1 MHPGADIPVIAF
13 IDGLNLQHGME
24 RLGLPHLMWLDV
36 CALMRRFLASGERL
50 TEVRYY
56 TSHPGRMSE
65 KAQRLFRA
73 RVRALEAAGAVVIPG
88 KFKPRQL
95 PVPAHWRAQNPALPP
110 RLLIHEEK
118 ETDVRIAV
126 DMTAAAY
133 ERRAG
138 RILLTTTDGDLRP
151 VAEKILR
158 DFPAAKIALLAPPK
172 SKGHRAFQPFARE
185 FPARFRMESVVQQD
199 LACSR
204 LPEVVE
210 DANGRIIECPPQY
223 SRKRR

>member
-1 MHPGADIPVIAF
+1 MPSGSDIPVIAF

-36 CALMRRFLASGERL
+36 RALMRRFLAPGEAL
-50 TEVRYY
+50 AEVRYY
-56 TSHPGRMSE
+56 TSHPGHLSE

-73 RVRALEAAGAVVIPG
+73 RVRALESAGAAVILG

-95 PVPAHWRAQNPALPP
+95 PVPVHWRAQNRGLPP
-110 RLLIHEEK
+110 RLTVHEEK

-133 ERRAG
+133 EDRAG
-138 RILLTTTDGDLRP
+138 RILLATADGDLRP

-158 DFPAAKIALLAPPK
+158 DFPAMKIALLAPPK
-172 SKGHRAFQPFARE
+172 SKGRRAFQSFVRE
-185 FPARFRMESVVQQD
+185 FPGRFQIEGIVQQD

-204 LPEVVE
+204 LPEVVK
-210 DANGRIIECPPQY
+210 DADGRKIECPPQY
-223 SRKRR
+223 SRKR